1 MSETIGGEVVP
12 DSTRQL
18 DVDGEVDLMI
28 EDLDLWYGDKQALYG
43 VSLPIAKNSVTSLIG
58 PSGCGKTTT
67 IGMLLG
73 LLKPSAGEIKIDN
86 MVAFKNRISSTYK
99 LIILLFYNSFVKFF
113 G

>member
-43 VSLPIAKNSVTSLIG
+43 VSLPIAKT
-58 PSGCGKTTT
+58 
-67 IGMLLG
+67 
-73 LLKPSAGEIKIDN
+73 A
-86 MVAFKNRISSTYK
+86 
-99 LIILLFYNSFVKFF
+99 
-113 G
+113 

>member
-18 DVDGEVDLMI
+18 DVAGEVDLMI

-58 PSGCGKTTT
+58 PSGCGKST
-67 IGMLLG
+67 LLTNDE
-73 LLKPSAGEIKIDN
+73 SDE
-86 MVAFKNRISSTYK
+86 
-99 LIILLFYNSFVKFF
+99 
-113 G
+113 